1 MFLLLLLF
9 LVFGMRNKLLV
20 LIFSVL
26 ISGCFS
32 SSSNKVVIIEKS
44 SNQQNIVKSS
54 QISENSSSIVSRE
67 SASSGSWSLPVDA
80 TILKNFSKKQQHL
93 GLTFNTTVDQ
103 KVRSIRDGIVAY
115 SGDIMK
121 SYGKM
126 IIIKH
131 PYGFYSSYTQ
141 NKTLIVFDGD
151 KVKKG
156 QVIAT
161 TSDVPFYFEMKKF
174 KEPINPIKYLK

>member
-1 MFLLLLLF
+1 ML
-9 LVFGMRNKLLV
+9 NKLLV
-20 LIFSVL
+20 IIISII

-32 SSSNKVVIIEKS
+32 SSTSKVVIVDKS
-44 SNQQNIVKSS
+44 STKHNITDAKKINKTNKIVSS
-54 QISENSSSIVSRE
+54 QDN
-67 SASSGSWSLPVDA
+67 AKTKSWSLPVDA
-80 TILKNFSKKQQHL
+80 KILRTFSKKQQHL
-93 GLTFNTTVDQ
+93 GLTFDTKPEQ
-103 KVRSIRDGIVAY
+103 KVRAIRDGIVAY

-151 KVKKG
+151 KIKKG
-156 QVIAT
+156 QIIAT
-161 TSDVPFYFEMKKF
+161 TGKKPFYFEMKKF

>member
-1 MFLLLLLF
+1 MF
-9 LVFGMRNKLLV
+9 NKLLV
-20 LIFSVL
+20 IFFSII

-32 SSSNKVVIIEKS
+32 SSSNKVVIVDKS
-44 SNQQNIVKSS
+44 SFKQIIPKASNNIQTKSQT
-54 QISENSSSIVSRE
+54 QIEDKSTSK
-67 SASSGSWSLPVDA
+67 SWSLPVDA
-80 TILKNFSKKQQHL
+80 EILKNFSKKQQHL
-93 GLTFNTTVDQ
+93 GLTFDTKPDQ
-103 KVRSIRDGIVAY
+103 KVRAIRDGVVAY

-156 QVIAT
+156 QIIAT
-161 TSDVPFYFEMKKF
+161 TSDKPFYFEMKKF

>member
-1 MFLLLLLF
+1 MF
-9 LVFGMRNKLLV
+9 NKLL
-20 LIFSVL
+20 IIIISVV

-32 SSSNKVVIIEKS
+32 SSGSKVVIVDKSTTRDNIIKETKLEKS
-44 SNQQNIVKSS
+44 SKDD
-54 QISENSSSIVSRE
+54 SIGEQSVTS
-67 SASSGSWSLPVDA
+67 SWSLPVDA
-80 TILKNFSKKQQHL
+80 EVLKNFSKKQQHL
-93 GLTFNTTVDQ
+93 GLTFNTKPGQ
-103 KVRSIRDGIVAY
+103 KVRSVRDGIVAY

-156 QVIAT
+156 QIIAT
-161 TSDVPFYFEMKKF
+161 TSDKPFYFEMKKF